1 MRIESQRLLP
11 GCAAGLSEQT
21 ALVVIEHDAGEAVD
35 SHAEARIRTGIAM
48 LCPEDPLYGVGESDW
63 PGAFLVPTDPDC
75 IGGPEAGRT
84 LGNWVIGLTVALQ
97 RWARDPVWHG
107 RLVRSEDRRM
117 LLAIPWRREQL
128 FRDALDFAVR
138 FIEAWLAPVPDQAAV
153 QELIRYLQNGL
164 PPTQEAGLLPNTMRF
179 IQAAVDRDIP
189 FEVLP
194 NCVQLGWG
202 ASSERIESSFT
213 GRTGYI
219 ATMMAH
225 NKFKAS
231 RTLADA
237 RLPLPTGEVVVDVE
251 RAQQV
256 AAGLGWP
263 VVVKPSNCEHGT
275 GVVPG
280 ISDVDT
286 LRRAFDA
293 AVRLSPSGVIVE
305 RHVDGD
311 DHRLLV
317 VDGRL
322 LAAARRTPGGVTGD
336 GVHTVAQLVDL
347 VNADPRRGT
356 GARSL
361 LRRLVFD
368 DEALDCVRQCGLTLD
383 SIPDQ
388 GRWIA
393 LRRTANISTGGTAVD
408 VSAAVHP
415 DNRALAERAAR
426 IVGLDIA
433 GIDFLC
439 PDISRSWREVGGA
452 ICEVNAQPGF
462 RPHWI
467 ADPARDI
474 NGEILD
480 ILFTDRQTR
489 IPTAAITGTN
499 GKTTTAMMLHHI
511 WTAAGKL
518 TGVCTTST
526 LRIGDDIVST
536 ANLSGHPGARVILN
550 DPGVQA
556 GVFEMPRKG
565 LIYFGHPCDHYDV
578 AALLNVTDDHLG
590 ADGIDTLEQMAE
602 LKAEVLE
609 RASQAIVVNADD
621 QLCMSMRSRAGTD
634 RHILVASDPANSAIG
649 EHRARGGEAVFIDV
663 RDGVRWIVL
672 ATGENEQALMPA
684 RDIPAT
690 VDGLLRFNET
700 NAMFAAALAW
710 AQGVDISVI
719 KRALATFT
727 NSSEQNPGRYNFI
740 EGLPFRVLLDYAHN
754 PDGVRE
760 ICAVASEL
768 PVGGRRLVC
777 SLTIGNRHPGHVVAA
792 APALAETFDE
802 IVLGCDPQRVRDCA
816 EYAGDDPTATMLST
830 TRQLLIDAGMAVERI
845 TTEVDPG
852 TAITRVL
859 GLAAPGDLVVVL
871 AEPGDALPVITE
883 FVRTRQPAQSGPG
896 VSSL

>member
-1 MRIESQRLLP
+1 MRIENQRHLP
-11 GCAAGLSEQT
+11 GCSAGIAERT
-21 ALVVIEHDAGEAVD
+21 ALVEIAHDEIGATLDPQAQ
-35 SHAEARIRTGIAM
+35 ARIRAGIAT
-48 LCPEDPLYGVGESDW
+48 LYPEDPLFGVAEGDW
-63 PGAFLVPTDPDC
+63 PAAFLVTADRRRN
-75 IGGPEAGRT
+75 GGPDPGEA
-84 LGNWVIGLTVALQ
+84 LGHWVVALTVAVQ

-107 RLVRSEDRRM
+107 RLVHSGNRRM

-128 FRDALDFAVR
+128 FRDALDVAVR
-138 FIEAWLAPVPDQAAV
+138 LITEWASPVPDQAVV
-153 QELIRYLQNGL
+153 QQLIHYLRNGL
-164 PPTQEAGLLPNTMRF
+164 PSAQDAGLLPNTLRF

-237 RLPLPTGEVVVDVE
+237 GLPLPTGEVVLDVE

-256 AAGLGWP
+256 AASLGWP
-263 VVVKPSNCEHGT
+263 VVVKPANSEQGV

-280 ISDVDT
+280 ICDPDT
-286 LRRAFDA
+286 LRGAFDA
-293 AVRLSPSGVIVE
+293 ALRLSSRGVIVE

-322 LAAARRTPGGVTGD
+322 IASARRTPGGVTGD
-336 GVHTVAQLVDL
+336 GVHTVGQLIER
-347 VNADPRRGT
+347 VNNDPRRGAGT
-356 GARSL
+356 RSL
-361 LRRLVFD
+361 LRRLVLD
-368 DEALDCVRQCGLTLD
+368 DEARDCLRRYGLTVD
-383 SIPDQ
+383 SVPDPGQ
-388 GRWIA
+388 WIA

-408 VSAAVHP
+408 ITSAVHP

-467 ADPARDI
+467 ADPGRDI

-480 ILFTDRQTR
+480 ILFAGRATR

-518 TGVCTTST
+518 TGVCTTSM
-526 LRIGDDIVST
+526 LRIGDEIVST
-536 ANLSGHPGARVILN
+536 ANLSGHPGARMILN

-565 LIYFGHPCDHYDV
+565 LIVFGHPCDRYDV
-578 AALLNVTDDHLG
+578 AALLNVADDHIG
-590 ADGIDTLEQMAE
+590 QYGIDTLEQMAE

-609 RASQAIVVNADD
+609 RATQAIVVNADD
-621 QLCMSMRSRAGTD
+621 HLCLAMRSRAGTD
-634 RHILVASDPANSAIG
+634 RHILVARDPVNSAVV
-649 EHRARGGEAVFIDV
+649 EHRARGGDAVFIDA
-663 RDGVRWIVL
+663 RAGMRWIVL
-672 ATGENEQALMPA
+672 ATGADDRALMPVNE
-684 RDIPAT
+684 IPAT
-690 VDGLLRFNET
+690 LGGLLRFNET
-700 NAMFAAALAW
+700 NAMFATALAW
-710 AQGVDISVI
+710 AQGVDTGVI
-719 KRALATFT
+719 RRALSTFT
-727 NSSEQNPGRYNFI
+727 NSAEQNPGRYNVI

-754 PDGVRE
+754 PDGVGE
-760 ICAVASEL
+760 ICAVASAL
-768 PVGGRRLVC
+768 PVSGRRVIC
-777 SLTIGNRHPGHVVAA
+777 SLTVGNRHPSHVVAV
-792 APALAETFDE
+792 APVLAETFDE
-802 IVLGCDPQRVRDCA
+802 IVLGCDPHRIRGCA

-830 TRQLLIDAGMAVERI
+830 TRQLLLDAGAAAERI
-845 TTEVDPG
+845 TTEADPA
-852 TAITRVL
+852 TAIRRAM

-871 AEPGDALPVITE
+871 AEPGEALPVIVG
-883 FVRTRQPAQSGPG
+883 FISG
-896 VSSL
+896 

>member
-11 GCAAGLSEQT
+11 GYAAGLAEQT
-21 ALVVIEHDAGEAVD
+21 ALVVIEHDAGGAVD
-35 SHAEARIRTGIAM
+35 SNAEARIRTGIAM
-48 LCPEDPLYGVGESDW
+48 LCPQEPLYGVGESDW
-63 PGAFLVPTDPDC
+63 PGAFLLPAGPDRMQE
-75 IGGPEAGRT
+75 PEAGQT
-84 LGNWVIGLTVALQ
+84 LGNWVIALTVAVQ

-107 RLVRSEDRRM
+107 RVVHSEDGRL

-138 FIEAWLAPVPDQAAV
+138 FIAVCLYPVPDQAVV
-153 QELIRYLQNGL
+153 QQLINYLQKGL
-164 PPTQEAGLLPNTMRF
+164 PPAQEAGLLPNTLRF
-179 IQAAVDRDIP
+179 IQAAVARDIP

-231 RTLADA
+231 RTLANA
-237 RLPLPTGEVVVDVE
+237 GLPLPTGEVVFDVE

-263 VVVKPSNCEHGT
+263 VVVKPSNCEQGT

-280 ISDVDT
+280 ISDVGT

-305 RHVDGD
+305 QHVDGD

-347 VNADPRRGT
+347 ANVDPRRGDST
-356 GARSL
+356 RSL

-368 DEALDCVRQCGLTLD
+368 EEALECVRRCGLAID
-383 SIPDQ
+383 AIPDQ

-408 VSAAVHP
+408 VSSAVHP

-467 ADPARDI
+467 ADPGRDI

-480 ILFTDRQTR
+480 ILFAGRPTR

-499 GKTTTAMMLHHI
+499 GKTTTAMMLHYI

-518 TGVCTTST
+518 TGVCTTSV
-526 LRIGDDIVST
+526 LRIGDEIVST
-536 ANLSGHPGARVILN
+536 ANLSGHPGARAILN

-578 AALLNVTDDHLG
+578 AALLNVADDHLG
-590 ADGIDTLEQMAE
+590 ADGIDTVEQMAE

-621 QLCMSMRSRAGTD
+621 QLCLAMRSRAGTD
-634 RHILVASDPANSAIG
+634 RHILVARDPANSAVV

-663 RDGVRWIVL
+663 REGARWIVL
-672 ATGENEQALMPA
+672 ATGGNDHALMPVHE
-684 RDIPAT
+684 IPAA

-710 AQGVDISVI
+710 TQDVDTGVIR
-719 KRALATFT
+719 RALATFT

-754 PDGVRE
+754 PDGVGE
-760 ICAVASEL
+760 ICAVASAL
-768 PVGGRRLVC
+768 PISGRRLIC
-777 SLTIGNRHPGHVVAA
+777 SLTIGNRHPSHAVAA
-792 APALAETFDE
+792 APALAQTFDE
-802 IVLGCDPQRVRDCA
+802 IVLGCDPHRVRGCA
-816 EYAGDDPTATMLST
+816 EYAGDDPTAMMLSA
-830 TRQLLIDAGMAVERI
+830 TRQLLLDAGMATERI
-845 TTEVDPG
+845 TTEADPA
-852 TAITRVL
+852 TAIRRAM

-871 AEPGDALPVITE
+871 AEPGEALPVIRE
-883 FVRTRQPAQSGPG
+883 YAG
-896 VSSL
+896 SL